1 MTRITRILA
10 YQIVSTVAA
19 VTLFS
24 SLTVQSTAQETSTPN
39 GIADNRAG
47 AYALTNAQLYQ
58 SDGSYRNGSLL
69 IRNGRIVSVQ
79 DNERVPDGFDRQRN
93 LPFFAGT
100 AAAYG
105 VDRETALSMVTRI
118 NAEIL
123 GVQDRVGTLE
133 VGKDATL
140 FISEG
145 DALDMRTSQVLG
157 AFIQGR
163 DIDLNGTQQQL
174 YERFR
179 DKYQN
184 QVE

>member
-10 YQIVSTVAA
+10 FQIVSTVAA
-19 VTLFS
+19 VTLFG

-69 IRNGRIVSVQ
+69 IRNGRIVS
-79 DNERVPDGFDRQRN
+79 
-93 LPFFAGT
+93 
-100 AAAYG
+100 
-105 VDRETALSMVTRI
+105 
-118 NAEIL
+118 
-123 GVQDRVGTLE
+123 VQDRVGTLE

>member
-79 DNERVPDGFDRQRN
+79 DNERVPDGF
-93 LPFFAGT
+93 FA
-100 AAAYG
+100 
-105 VDRETALSMVTRI
+105 
-118 NAEIL
+118 
-123 GVQDRVGTLE
+123 
-133 VGKDATL
+133 
-140 FISEG
+140 
-145 DALDMRTSQVLG
+145 
-157 AFIQGR
+157 
-163 DIDLNGTQQQL
+163 IDLGGKYLYPGLIDIYTDLGLPELESVDGNGAAENL
-174 YERFR
+174 FPSNGALNANDAIRANFR
-179 DKYQN
+179 ASTAYRTDEN
-184 QVE
+184 AVRNFRGRNSRRAGPCRHA

>member
-79 DNERVPDGFDRQRN
+79 DNDRIPDGF
-93 LPFFAGT
+93 FA
-100 AAAYG
+100 
-105 VDRETALSMVTRI
+105 
-118 NAEIL
+118 
-123 GVQDRVGTLE
+123 
-133 VGKDATL
+133 
-140 FISEG
+140 
-145 DALDMRTSQVLG
+145 
-157 AFIQGR
+157 
-163 DIDLNGTQQQL
+163 IDLGGM
-174 YERFR
+174 
-179 DKYQN
+179 
-184 QVE
+184 